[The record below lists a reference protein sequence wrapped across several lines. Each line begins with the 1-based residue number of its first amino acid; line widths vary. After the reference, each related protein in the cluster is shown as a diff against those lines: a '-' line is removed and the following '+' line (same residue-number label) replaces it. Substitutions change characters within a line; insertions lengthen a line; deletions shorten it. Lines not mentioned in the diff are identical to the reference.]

1 MTAAALFFL
10 QVACIL
16 AACRVVGWVAS
27 RVGQPRVVAE
37 MVTGF
42 LLGPSFLG
50 WAAPPVYRAL
60 FPPAS
65 LPLISLVSQI
75 GLVFYMFCVGL
86 EFRSDLVVRSGRR
99 AAAVSIAGIV
109 GPFALGWLLALVLRA
124 NGGLLTGQVTA
135 VQASLFIGT
144 ALSITAFPVLA
155 RIIGERGI
163 AGTSIGS
170 LALSAGA
177 IDDAF
182 AWMIL
187 AVVLGTFTGRAAP
200 AIVAVVGA
208 AGYALVML
216 WAVPPLLQ
224 RVLARDSG
232 PDAGVSPATIATV
245 VGVLMLGA
253 WFTETIGLHA
263 VFGAFLFGVS
273 FRRGP
278 LALELRRLIEPLV
291 GSIFVPLFFVYA
303 GLHTELRLL
312 DSPWLWAIAVLIFVI
327 ACCGKGLA
335 CSLGAYWAGAS
346 AREALALA
354 TLMNA
359 RGMVELIL
367 IDIGLTRGLITPTL
381 YTMLVLMAIGTTL
394 MTGPLFGL
402 VWQRSEEYAV
412 DAERLTAAG
421 LR

>member
-1 MTAAALFFL
+1 M
-10 QVACIL
+10 
-16 AACRVVGWVAS
+16 
-27 RVGQPRVVAE
+27 
-37 MVTGF
+37 
-42 LLGPSFLG
+42 
-50 WAAPPVYRAL
+50 
-60 FPPAS
+60 
-65 LPLISLVSQI
+65 
-75 GLVFYMFCVGL
+75 
-86 EFRSDLVVRSGRR
+86 
-99 AAAVSIAGIV
+99 
-109 GPFALGWLLALVLRA
+109 LRA

-187 AVVLGTFTGRAAP
+187 AVVLGTLTGRASP

-216 WAVPPLLQ
+216 SAVPPLLQ

-273 FRRGP
+273 FRRGA

-312 DSPWLWAIAVLIFVI
+312 DSPWLWAIAVADLRDCVLRQRP
-327 ACCGKGLA
+327 GLLA
-335 CSLGAYWAGAS
+335 RRVLGRRVGA
-346 AREALALA
+346 
-354 TLMNA
+354 
-359 RGMVELIL
+359 
-367 IDIGLTRGLITPTL
+367 
-381 YTMLVLMAIGTTL
+381 
-394 MTGPLFGL
+394 
-402 VWQRSEEYAV
+402 
-412 DAERLTAAG
+412 
-421 LR
+421 